1 MVAGAGNKTDIQAC
15 LRKTSD
21 RNPPLA
27 SARHRRRPMSF
38 HLQASRISAALGSDK
53 ASSWLL
59 RSWLEPAYDPDL
71 DLELRLLL
79 LVRLMAAGVW
89 RPLTEGDGDCAGGS
103 PRRRGLS
110 MAGSITA

>member
-1 MVAGAGNKTDIQAC
+1 MAPAGNKTDIQAC

-27 SARHRRRPMSF
+27 SARDRRRPMSF

-53 ASSWLL
+53 ASSWL

-89 RPLTEGDGDCAGGS
+89 RPLTKGDGDCAGGS
-103 PRRRGLS
+103 PRRGLS
-110 MAGSITA
+110 MAGSIRA

>member
-1 MVAGAGNKTDIQAC
+1 
-15 LRKTSD
+15 
-21 RNPPLA
+21 
-27 SARHRRRPMSF
+27 MSF

-53 ASSWLL
+53 ASSWL

-89 RPLTEGDGDCAGGS
+89 RPLTKGDGDCAGGS
-103 PRRRGLS
+103 PRRGLS
-110 MAGSITA
+110 MAGSIRA